1 MSTAALLASYLDQ
14 ADGRGPFDWRTY
26 NCSHFAAGWWQ
37 ACTGVDA
44 LQGIA
49 MPASA
54 NEAARLLA
62 RRGGT
67 LVDLVTSRIDRPRID
82 PRLAQPGDL
91 LIINAGAWFE
101 GGIGAALG
109 ICTGR
114 LAVMLSAEGRLVRGP
129 MACAVHAFP
138 LDKGRGA

>member
-14 ADGRGPFDWRTY
+14 ADGRGPFDWRTH

-44 LQGIA
+44 LQGIT

-54 NEAARLLA
+54 NEALRWLA
-62 RRGGT
+62 RRGG
-67 LVDLVTSRIDRPRID
+67 LFVDVVAERIDRARID
-82 PRLAQPGDL
+82 PRLAQPGDV
-91 LIINAGAWFE
+91 LIVNAGWFQ

-109 ICTGR
+109 ICDGR
-114 LAVMLSAEGRLVRGP
+114 RAVLLSTEGRLVRGP
-129 MACAVHAFP
+129 MSCAVHAFP
-138 LDKGRGA
+138 LDKERCA